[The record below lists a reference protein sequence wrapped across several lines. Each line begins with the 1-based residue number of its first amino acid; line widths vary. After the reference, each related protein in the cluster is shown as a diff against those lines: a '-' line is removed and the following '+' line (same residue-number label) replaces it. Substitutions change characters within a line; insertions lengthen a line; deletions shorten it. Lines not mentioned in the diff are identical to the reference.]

1 MDRWRKRKKGE
12 ETREAV
18 RRDGGRKKMRSGW
31 TGVGKGSGE
40 RERKKV
46 HRAIYSN
53 LTLDSMALNN
63 RPRLRRNWSPF
74 NNGLLSNELVLS
86 AKRARLGSDIT
97 PRVSRCCDSKE
108 VEINLSYN
116 HFFCGPRPTTGI
128 NQISSFRALSFA
140 RFHALSPSL
149 PAISFSFLRGSAPRL
164 IALAFYIQEHRNI
177 ASKLRSSSSFH
188 ARTENRILPS
198 SFPFREPHLGRPW
211 SIKRRADF
219 SLSLSFS
226 IDLEIY
232 FLQPPRPPRDHGPTT
247 ITDVCDRSCI

>member
-1 MDRWRKRKKGE
+1 MEGKRCEVGEPAWRRGAEK
-12 ETREAV
+12 
-18 RRDGGRKKMRSGW
+18 
-31 TGVGKGSGE
+31 E

-128 NQISSFRALSFA
+128 NQISSFPALSFA

-149 PAISFSFLRGSAPRL
+149 PA
-164 IALAFYIQEHRNI
+164 
-177 ASKLRSSSSFH
+177 
-188 ARTENRILPS
+188 
-198 SFPFREPHLGRPW
+198 PFRPCPSAVFLFFFFFYAARPPASLHLHFTFKNVETSPRNSARPRSYRESNP
-211 SIKRRADF
+211 SIL
-219 SLSLSFS
+219 LSLS
-226 IDLEIY
+226 
-232 FLQPPRPPRDHGPTT
+232 QATRP
-247 ITDVCDRSCI
+247 

>member
-1 MDRWRKRKKGE
+1 MEKGGGE
-12 ETREAV
+12 RE
-18 RRDGGRKKMRSGW
+18 R
-31 TGVGKGSGE
+31 E

-149 PAISFSFLRGSAPRL
+149 PAPFRPCPSAVSFSFLRGSAPRL

-177 ASKLRSSSSFH
+177 ASKLLSSSFH
-188 ARTENRILPS
+188 VAEDRSFHLP
-198 SFPFREPHLGRPW
+198 FPFASHTWP
-211 SIKRRADF
+211 
-219 SLSLSFS
+219 
-226 IDLEIY
+226 DL
-232 FLQPPRPPRDHGPTT
+232 
-247 ITDVCDRSCI
+247 DR

>member
-1 MDRWRKRKKGE
+1 
-12 ETREAV
+12 
-18 RRDGGRKKMRSGW
+18 
-31 TGVGKGSGE
+31 
-40 RERKKV
+40 
-46 HRAIYSN
+46 
-53 LTLDSMALNN
+53 MALNN

-128 NQISSFRALSFA
+128 NQISSFPALSFA

-149 PAISFSFLRGSAPRL
+149 PAPFRPCPSFFFFFFLRGPAPRL
-164 IALAFYIQEHRNI
+164 IALAFYIQERRNI
-177 ASKLRSSSSFH
+177 ASKLRSSSFVSRIESFH
-188 ARTENRILPS
+188 PP
-198 SFPFREPHLGRPW
+198 FPFAGHSTLIDKETRG
-211 SIKRRADF
+211 

-232 FLQPPRPPRDHGPTT
+232 FLQPRPPRDHGPTS
-247 ITDVCDRSCI
+247 ITDVRDRSCI

>member
-1 MDRWRKRKKGE
+1 MKKEKKGRGDKGGRAEGRWKEKDAKWVNRRGEGERRKRE
-12 ETREAV
+12 EE
-18 RRDGGRKKMRSGW
+18 S
-31 TGVGKGSGE
+31 SP
-40 RERKKV
+40 
-46 HRAIYSN
+46 AIYSN

-149 PAISFSFLRGSAPRL
+149 PAVSFSFLRGSAPASL
-164 IALAFYIQEHRNI
+164 HLHFTFKNIETSPRNS
-177 ASKLRSSSSFH
+177 A
-188 ARTENRILPS
+188 
-198 SFPFREPHLGRPW
+198 
-211 SIKRRADF
+211 
-219 SLSLSFS
+219 
-226 IDLEIY
+226 
-232 FLQPPRPPRDHGPTT
+232 RPPRSTLVPRIESFHPPFPFASHTWADL
-247 ITDVCDRSCI
+247 DR

>member
-1 MDRWRKRKKGE
+1 ME
-12 ETREAV
+12 
-18 RRDGGRKKMRSGW
+18 
-31 TGVGKGSGE
+31 KGSGERERE

-128 NQISSFRALSFA
+128 NQISSFPALSFA

-149 PAISFSFLRGSAPRL
+149 PAPFRPCPSAVFLFFFFFFTGPGPPPHCTCILHSRTSKHRL
-164 IALAFYIQEHRNI
+164 ETPLVLVRI
-177 ASKLRSSSSFH
+177 
-188 ARTENRILPS
+188 ENRILPS
-198 SFPFREPHLGRPW
+198 SFPFRRP
-211 SIKRRADF
+211 
-219 SLSLSFS
+219 L
-226 IDLEIY
+226 DL
-232 FLQPPRPPRDHGPTT
+232 
-247 ITDVCDRSCI
+247 DR

>member
-1 MDRWRKRKKGE
+1 MKKEKKGREDKGGRAEGRWKEKDAKWVNRRGEGERRKRE
-12 ETREAV
+12 EE
-18 RRDGGRKKMRSGW
+18 S
-31 TGVGKGSGE
+31 SP
-40 RERKKV
+40 
-46 HRAIYSN
+46 AIYSN

-149 PAISFSFLRGSAPRL
+149 PAVSFSFLRGSAPRL

-177 ASKLRSSSSFH
+177 VSKLRSSSSFH

-198 SFPFREPHLGRPW
+198 SFPFREPHLGRP
-211 SIKRRADF
+211 
-219 SLSLSFS
+219 
-226 IDLEIY
+226 
-232 FLQPPRPPRDHGPTT
+232 
-247 ITDVCDRSCI
+247 

>member
-1 MDRWRKRKKGE
+1 M
-12 ETREAV
+12 
-18 RRDGGRKKMRSGW
+18 
-31 TGVGKGSGE
+31 GKGSGE

-149 PAISFSFLRGSAPRL
+149 PAVSFSFFMGLGPPPHCTCILHSRTSKHRLETPLVLLVPRSYRESNPSILLSLSRATLGPTLIDKETRG
-164 IALAFYIQEHRNI
+164 
-177 ASKLRSSSSFH
+177 
-188 ARTENRILPS
+188 
-198 SFPFREPHLGRPW
+198 
-211 SIKRRADF
+211 
-219 SLSLSFS
+219 SLSLSLSLS
-226 IDLEIY
+226 I
-232 FLQPPRPPRDHGPTT
+232 
-247 ITDVCDRSCI
+247 

>member
-1 MDRWRKRKKGE
+1 MEGKRCEVGEPAWRRGAEK
-12 ETREAV
+12 
-18 RRDGGRKKMRSGW
+18 
-31 TGVGKGSGE
+31 E

-128 NQISSFRALSFA
+128 NQISSFSALSFA

-149 PAISFSFLRGSAPRL
+149 PAPSRPCPSAVFLFFFFSLRGSAPRL
-164 IALAFYIQEHRNI
+164 IALAFYIQERRNI
-177 ASKLRSSSSFH
+177 ASKLRSSSFVSRIESFH
-188 ARTENRILPS
+188 P
-198 SFPFREPHLGRPW
+198 FPFRRP
-211 SIKRRADF
+211 
-219 SLSLSFS
+219 L
-226 IDLEIY
+226 DL
-232 FLQPPRPPRDHGPTT
+232 
-247 ITDVCDRSCI
+247 DR